1 MKKTILSILIS
12 VLLITSFAACR
23 NGDAET
29 AGTTV
34 PEDTSAESA
43 AEISSAPQTIE
54 KTLDGVTLKVYIE
67 NPKVK
72 SGGEVHITATV
83 TNNSGKDIISTLPI
97 YNQQHYEIR
106 TKILTQGGKAFYD
119 KDYPVEMTEDA
130 TRQFIIR
137 SGESYVQDMYL
148 VAAEMDSG
156 MSSAAD
162 AVPYGAGTCAGTSTF
177 KWAGSHGAEAS
188 LTGSGAREIAGR
200 VYCTPTR
207 RYNFSGRFCDSL
219 L

>member
-34 PEDTSAESA
+34 PENTTAEST

-106 TKILTQGGKAFYD
+106 TKILTQDGKAFYD
-119 KDYPVEMTEDA
+119 KDYPIEVTDDA

-156 MSSAAD
+156 MSGTAD
-162 AVPYGAGTCAGTSTF
+162 AVPYGAGKCAGTSTF
-177 KWAGSHGAEAS
+177 KWDGSNGAEKS
-188 LTGSGAREIAGR
+188 LTVSFEIEIA
-200 VYCTPTR
+200 
-207 RYNFSGRFCDSL
+207 
-219 L
+219 

>member
-12 VLLITSFAACR
+12 VLLITSFSACR

-34 PEDTSAESA
+34 PENTTAESTD
-43 AEISSAPQTIE
+43 EISSAPQTIE

-106 TKILTQGGKAFYD
+106 TKILTQDGKAFYD
-119 KDYPVEMTEDA
+119 KDYPIEVTEDA

-156 MSSAAD
+156 MSGTAD
-162 AVPYGAGTCAGTSTF
+162 AVPYGAGKCAGTSTF
-177 KWAGSHGAEAS
+177 KWDGSNGAEKS
-188 LTGSGAREIAGR
+188 LTVSFEIEIA
-200 VYCTPTR
+200 
-207 RYNFSGRFCDSL
+207 
-219 L
+219 

>member
-12 VLLITSFAACR
+12 VLLITSFSACR

-34 PEDTSAESA
+34 PEDTSAEST

-72 SGGEVHITATV
+72 SGGEVHVTATV
-83 TNNSGKDIISTLPI
+83 TNNSGKDIVSTLPI
-97 YNQQHYEIR
+97 YNWQHYEIR
-106 TKILTQGGKAFYD
+106 TKILTQDGKAFYD
-119 KDYPVEMTEDA
+119 KDYPIEVTEDA

-156 MSSAAD
+156 MSGAAD
-162 AVPYGAGTCAGTSTF
+162 AVPYGAGKCAGTSTF
-177 KWAGSHGAEAS
+177 KWDGSNGAEKS
-188 LTGSGAREIAGR
+188 LTVSFEIEIA
-200 VYCTPTR
+200 
-207 RYNFSGRFCDSL
+207 
-219 L
+219 

>member
-12 VLLITSFAACR
+12 VLLITSFSACR
-23 NGDAET
+23 NGDAKT

-34 PEDTSAESA
+34 PENTTAEST

-106 TKILTQGGKAFYD
+106 TKILTQDGKAFYD
-119 KDYPVEMTEDA
+119 KDYPIEVTEDA

-148 VAAEMDSG
+148 VAAEMNSG

-162 AVPYGAGTCAGTSTF
+162 AVPYGAGKCAGTSTF
-177 KWAGSHGAEAS
+177 KWDSSDGEEKS
-188 LTGSGAREIAGR
+188 LTVSFEIEI
-200 VYCTPTR
+200 V
-207 RYNFSGRFCDSL
+207 
-219 L
+219 

>member
-34 PEDTSAESA
+34 PENTTAEST

-106 TKILTQGGKAFYD
+106 TKILAQGGKAFYD
-119 KDYPVEMTEDA
+119 KDYPIEVTEDA

-148 VAAEMDSG
+148 VAAEMNSG

-162 AVPYGAGTCAGTSTF
+162 AVPYGAGKCAGTSTF
-177 KWAGSHGAEAS
+177 KWDGSNGAEKS
-188 LTGSGAREIAGR
+188 LTVSFEIEIA
-200 VYCTPTR
+200 
-207 RYNFSGRFCDSL
+207 
-219 L
+219 

>member
-12 VLLITSFAACR
+12 VLLITSFSACR

-34 PEDTSAESA
+34 PENTTAEST

-106 TKILTQGGKAFYD
+106 TKILTQDGKAFYD

-156 MSSAAD
+156 MSGTAD
-162 AVPYGAGTCAGTSTF
+162 AVPYGAGKCAGTSTF
-177 KWAGSHGAEAS
+177 KWDGSNGAEKS
-188 LTGSGAREIAGR
+188 LTVSFEIEIA
-200 VYCTPTR
+200 
-207 RYNFSGRFCDSL
+207 
-219 L
+219 

>member
-34 PEDTSAESA
+34 PEDTSAEST

-106 TKILTQGGKAFYD
+106 TKILTQDGKAFYD
-119 KDYPVEMTEDA
+119 KDYPIEVTEDA

-137 SGESYVQDMYL
+137 NGESYVQDMYL

-162 AVPYGAGTCAGTSTF
+162 AVPYGAGKCAGTSTF
-177 KWAGSHGAEAS
+177 KWDGSNGAEKS
-188 LTGSGAREIAGR
+188 LTVSFEIEIA
-200 VYCTPTR
+200 
-207 RYNFSGRFCDSL
+207 
-219 L
+219 

>member
-12 VLLITSFAACR
+12 VLLITSFSACR

-34 PEDTSAESA
+34 PKNTTAESTD
-43 AEISSAPQTIE
+43 EISSAPQTIE

-72 SGGEVHITATV
+72 PGGEVHITATV

-106 TKILTQGGKAFYD
+106 TKILTQDGKAFYD

-162 AVPYGAGTCAGTSTF
+162 AVPYGAGKCAGTSTF
-177 KWAGSHGAEAS
+177 KWDGSNSAEKS
-188 LTGSGAREIAGR
+188 LTVSFEIEIA
-200 VYCTPTR
+200 
-207 RYNFSGRFCDSL
+207 
-219 L
+219 

>member
-12 VLLITSFAACR
+12 VLLITSFSACR

-34 PEDTSAESA
+34 PENTTAEST

-67 NPKVK
+67 NLKVK
-72 SGGEVHITATV
+72 SGGEVHIAATV

-106 TKILTQGGKAFYD
+106 TKILTQDGKAFYD
-119 KDYPVEMTEDA
+119 KDYPIEVTEDA
-130 TRQFIIR
+130 TRRFIIR
-137 SGESYVQDMYL
+137 SGESYVQDMHL

-156 MSSAAD
+156 MSGTAD
-162 AVPYGAGTCAGTSTF
+162 AVPYGAGKCAGTSTF
-177 KWAGSHGAEAS
+177 KWNGSNGAEKS
-188 LTGSGAREIAGR
+188 LTVSFEIEIA
-200 VYCTPTR
+200 
-207 RYNFSGRFCDSL
+207 
-219 L
+219 

>member
-29 AGTTV
+29 AGTTG
-34 PEDTSAESA
+34 PENTTAEST

-119 KDYPVEMTEDA
+119 KDYPIEVTEDA

-156 MSSAAD
+156 MSGAAD
-162 AVPYGAGTCAGTSTF
+162 AVPYGAEKCAGTSTF
-177 KWAGSHGAEAS
+177 KWDGSNGAEKS
-188 LTGSGAREIAGR
+188 LTVSFEIEIA
-200 VYCTPTR
+200 
-207 RYNFSGRFCDSL
+207 
-219 L
+219 

>member
-12 VLLITSFAACR
+12 VLLITSFSACR

-34 PEDTSAESA
+34 PENTTAEST

-119 KDYPVEMTEDA
+119 KDYPIEVTEDA

-156 MSSAAD
+156 MRGIND
-162 AVPYGAGTCAGTSTF
+162 AVPYGAGKCAGTSTF
-177 KWAGSHGAEAS
+177 KWDGSNGAEKS
-188 LTGSGAREIAGR
+188 LTVSFEIEIA
-200 VYCTPTR
+200 
-207 RYNFSGRFCDSL
+207 
-219 L
+219 

>member
-34 PEDTSAESA
+34 PENTTAEST
-43 AEISSAPQTIE
+43 AEISSAPQTIK

-72 SGGEVHITATV
+72 SGGEVHVTATV

-106 TKILTQGGKAFYD
+106 TKILTQDGKAFYD
-119 KDYPVEMTEDA
+119 KDYPIEVTEDA
-130 TRQFIIR
+130 TRQFIVK

-156 MSSAAD
+156 MSGTAN
-162 AVPYGAGTCAGTSTF
+162 AVPYGAGKCAGTSTF
-177 KWAGSHGAEAS
+177 KWDGSNGAEKS
-188 LTGSGAREIAGR
+188 LTVSFEIEIA
-200 VYCTPTR
+200 
-207 RYNFSGRFCDSL
+207 
-219 L
+219 

>member
-34 PEDTSAESA
+34 PENTTAEST

-106 TKILTQGGKAFYD
+106 TKILTQDGKAFYD
-119 KDYPVEMTEDA
+119 KDYPVEVTEDA
-130 TRQFIIR
+130 TRRFIIR

-148 VAAEMDSG
+148 VSAEMDSG
-156 MSSAAD
+156 MSSTSD
-162 AVPYGAGTCAGTSTF
+162 AVPYGAGKCAGTSTF
-177 KWAGSHGAEAS
+177 KWDGSNGAEKS
-188 LTGSGAREIAGR
+188 LTVSFEIEIA
-200 VYCTPTR
+200 
-207 RYNFSGRFCDSL
+207 
-219 L
+219 

>member
-34 PEDTSAESA
+34 PENTTAEST

-106 TKILTQGGKAFYD
+106 TKILTQDGKAFYD
-119 KDYPVEMTEDA
+119 KDYPIEVTEDA

-148 VAAEMDSG
+148 VSAEMDSG
-156 MSSAAD
+156 MSGTAD
-162 AVPYGAGTCAGTSTF
+162 AVPYGAGKCAGTSTF
-177 KWAGSHGAEAS
+177 KWDGSNGAEKS
-188 LTGSGAREIAGR
+188 LTVSFEIEIA
-200 VYCTPTR
+200 
-207 RYNFSGRFCDSL
+207 
-219 L
+219 

>member
-12 VLLITSFAACR
+12 VLLITSFSACR

-34 PEDTSAESA
+34 PENTTAEST

-72 SGGEVHITATV
+72 SGSEVHITATV

-156 MSSAAD
+156 MSGTAN
-162 AVPYGAGTCAGTSTF
+162 AVPYGAGKCAGTSTF
-177 KWAGSHGAEAS
+177 KWDGSNGAEKS
-188 LTGSGAREIAGR
+188 LTVSFEIEIA
-200 VYCTPTR
+200 
-207 RYNFSGRFCDSL
+207 
-219 L
+219 

>member
-12 VLLITSFAACR
+12 VLLITSFSACR

-29 AGTTV
+29 AGTIV

-106 TKILTQGGKAFYD
+106 TKILTQDGKAFYD
-119 KDYPVEMTEDA
+119 KDYPIEVTEDA

-162 AVPYGAGTCAGTSTF
+162 AVPYGAGKCAGTSTF
-177 KWAGSHGAEAS
+177 KWDGSNGAEKS
-188 LTGSGAREIAGR
+188 LTVSFGVEIA
-200 VYCTPTR
+200 
-207 RYNFSGRFCDSL
+207 
-219 L
+219 

>member
-23 NGDAET
+23 NGDTTRT

-34 PEDTSAESA
+34 PENTSGESTA
-43 AEISSAPQTIE
+43 KMSPALQTIE

-72 SGGEVHITATV
+72 PGGEVHITATV

-106 TKILTQGGKAFYD
+106 TKILTQDGKAFYD

-156 MSSAAD
+156 MSGTAN
-162 AVPYGAGTCAGTSTF
+162 AVPYGAGKCAGTSTF
-177 KWAGSHGAEAS
+177 KWDGSKGAEKS
-188 LTGSGAREIAGR
+188 LTVSFEIEIA
-200 VYCTPTR
+200 
-207 RYNFSGRFCDSL
+207 
-219 L
+219 

>member
-34 PEDTSAESA
+34 PENTTAEST

-119 KDYPVEMTEDA
+119 KDYPIEMTEDA

-148 VAAEMDSG
+148 VSAEMDSG
-156 MSSAAD
+156 MSGTAN
-162 AVPYGAGTCAGTSTF
+162 AVPYGAGKCAGTSTF
-177 KWAGSHGAEAS
+177 KWDGSNGAEKS
-188 LTGSGAREIAGR
+188 LTVSFEIEIA
-200 VYCTPTR
+200 
-207 RYNFSGRFCDSL
+207 
-219 L
+219 

>member
-1 MKKTILSILIS
+1 MKKAILSILIS
-12 VLLITSFAACR
+12 VLLITSFSACR

-34 PEDTSAESA
+34 PENTTAEST

-67 NPKVK
+67 NLKVK

-83 TNNSGKDIISTLPI
+83 TNNSGKDIVSTLPI

-130 TRQFIIR
+130 TRRFIIR

-162 AVPYGAGTCAGTSTF
+162 AVPYGAGKCAGTSTF
-177 KWAGSHGAEAS
+177 KWDSSNGAEKS
-188 LTGSGAREIAGR
+188 LTVSFEIEIA
-200 VYCTPTR
+200 
-207 RYNFSGRFCDSL
+207 
-219 L
+219 

>member
-12 VLLITSFAACR
+12 VLLITSFSACR

-34 PEDTSAESA
+34 PENTTAESA

-54 KTLDGVTLKVYIE
+54 KTLDGVTLKVCIE
-67 NPKVK
+67 NSKVK
-72 SGGEVHITATV
+72 PGGEVHITATV

-106 TKILTQGGKAFYD
+106 TKILTQDGKAFYD
-119 KDYPVEMTEDA
+119 KDNPVEMTEDA

-162 AVPYGAGTCAGTSTF
+162 AVPYGAGKCAGTSTF
-177 KWAGSHGAEAS
+177 KWDGSNSAEKS
-188 LTGSGAREIAGR
+188 LTVSFEIEIA
-200 VYCTPTR
+200 
-207 RYNFSGRFCDSL
+207 
-219 L
+219 

>member
-12 VLLITSFAACR
+12 VLLITSFSACR

-34 PEDTSAESA
+34 PENTTAEST

-106 TKILTQGGKAFYD
+106 TKILTQAGKAFYD
-119 KDYPVEMTEDA
+119 KDYPIEVTEDA

-148 VAAEMDSG
+148 VAAEMNSG
-156 MSSAAD
+156 MSGTAD
-162 AVPYGAGTCAGTSTF
+162 AVTYGAGKCAGTSTF
-177 KWAGSHGAEAS
+177 KWDGSNGAEKS
-188 LTGSGAREIAGR
+188 LTVSFEIEIA
-200 VYCTPTR
+200 
-207 RYNFSGRFCDSL
+207 
-219 L
+219 

>member
-1 MKKTILSILIS
+1 MKKAIIILIS

-29 AGTTV
+29 TGTTV
-34 PEDTSAESA
+34 PEDTSAESTVKMSPA
-43 AEISSAPQTIE
+43 LQTIE

-72 SGGEVHITATV
+72 PGGEVHITATV
-83 TNNSGKDIISTLPI
+83 TNNSGKDIVSTLPI
-97 YNQQHYEIR
+97 YNRQHYEIR

-119 KDYPVEMTEDA
+119 KDYPIEVTEDA

-156 MSSAAD
+156 MSGTAN
-162 AVPYGAGTCAGTSTF
+162 AVPYAAGKCAGTSTF
-177 KWAGSHGAEAS
+177 KWDGSNGTEKS
-188 LTGSGAREIAGR
+188 LTVSFGVEIA
-200 VYCTPTR
+200 
-207 RYNFSGRFCDSL
+207 
-219 L
+219 

>member
-12 VLLITSFAACR
+12 VLLITSFSACR

-34 PEDTSAESA
+34 PENTTAESTD
-43 AEISSAPQTIE
+43 EISSAPQTIE

-72 SGGEVHITATV
+72 PGGEVHITATV

-106 TKILTQGGKAFYD
+106 TKILTQDGKAFYD

-162 AVPYGAGTCAGTSTF
+162 AVPYGAGKCAGTSTF
-177 KWAGSHGAEAS
+177 KWDGSNGAEKS
-188 LTGSGAREIAGR
+188 LTVSFEIEIA
-200 VYCTPTR
+200 
-207 RYNFSGRFCDSL
+207 
-219 L
+219 

>member
-23 NGDAET
+23 NGDAKT

-34 PEDTSAESA
+34 PENTSAESTA
-43 AEISSAPQTIE
+43 KMSPALQTIE

-72 SGGEVHITATV
+72 SGGEVHVTATV

-106 TKILTQGGKAFYD
+106 TKILTQDGKAFYD
-119 KDYPVEMTEDA
+119 KDYPVEVTEDA

-156 MSSAAD
+156 MSSAVD
-162 AVPYGAGTCAGTSTF
+162 AVPYGAGKCAGTSTF
-177 KWAGSHGAEAS
+177 KWDGSNGAEKS
-188 LTGSGAREIAGR
+188 LTVSFEIEIA
-200 VYCTPTR
+200 
-207 RYNFSGRFCDSL
+207 
-219 L
+219 

>member
-12 VLLITSFAACR
+12 VLLITSFSACR

-29 AGTTV
+29 AGTTG
-34 PEDTSAESA
+34 PENTTAEST

-72 SGGEVHITATV
+72 SGGEVHVTATV

-106 TKILTQGGKAFYD
+106 TKILTQDGKAFYD
-119 KDYPVEMTEDA
+119 KDYPIEVTEDA

-156 MSSAAD
+156 MSGAAD
-162 AVPYGAGTCAGTSTF
+162 AVPYGAGKCAGTSTF
-177 KWAGSHGAEAS
+177 KWDGSNGAEKS
-188 LTGSGAREIAGR
+188 LTVSFEIEIA
-200 VYCTPTR
+200 
-207 RYNFSGRFCDSL
+207 
-219 L
+219 

>member
-1 MKKTILSILIS
+1 M

-23 NGDAET
+23 NGDTPGT

-34 PEDTSAESA
+34 PENTSAESA

-54 KTLDGVTLKVYIE
+54 KTLDGVTLKVCIE
-67 NPKVK
+67 NSKVK
-72 SGGEVHITATV
+72 PGGEVHITATV

-130 TRQFIIR
+130 TRRFIIR

-156 MSSAAD
+156 MRGTAN
-162 AVPYGAGTCAGTSTF
+162 AVPYGAGKCAGTSTF
-177 KWAGSHGAEAS
+177 KWDGGNGAEKS
-188 LTGSGAREIAGR
+188 LTVSFEIEI
-200 VYCTPTR
+200 V
-207 RYNFSGRFCDSL
+207 
-219 L
+219 

>member
-34 PEDTSAESA
+34 PENTTAEST

-106 TKILTQGGKAFYD
+106 TKILTQDGKAFYD
-119 KDYPVEMTEDA
+119 KDYPIEVTEDA

-156 MSSAAD
+156 MSGTAN
-162 AVPYGAGTCAGTSTF
+162 AVPYGAGKCAGTSTF
-177 KWAGSHGAEAS
+177 KWDGNNGAEKL
-188 LTGSGAREIAGR
+188 LTVSFEIEIA
-200 VYCTPTR
+200 
-207 RYNFSGRFCDSL
+207 
-219 L
+219 

>member
-12 VLLITSFAACR
+12 VLLITSFSACR

-34 PEDTSAESA
+34 PENTTAEST

-83 TNNSGKDIISTLPI
+83 TNNSGKDIVSTLPI

-106 TKILTQGGKAFYD
+106 TKILAQGGKAFYD
-119 KDYPVEMTEDA
+119 KDYPIEVTEDA

-162 AVPYGAGTCAGTSTF
+162 AVPYGAGKCAGTSTF
-177 KWAGSHGAEAS
+177 KWDGSNGA
-188 LTGSGAREIAGR
+188 
-200 VYCTPTR
+200 
-207 RYNFSGRFCDSL
+207 
-219 L
+219 

>member
-29 AGTTV
+29 AGTTG
-34 PEDTSAESA
+34 PENTTAEST

-72 SGGEVHITATV
+72 SGDEVHITATV

-119 KDYPVEMTEDA
+119 KDYPIEVTEDA

-156 MSSAAD
+156 MSGAAD
-162 AVPYGAGTCAGTSTF
+162 AVPYGAGKCAGTSTF
-177 KWAGSHGAEAS
+177 KWDGSNGAEKS
-188 LTGSGAREIAGR
+188 LTVSFEIEIA
-200 VYCTPTR
+200 
-207 RYNFSGRFCDSL
+207 
-219 L
+219 

>member
-43 AEISSAPQTIE
+43 TEISSAPQTIE

-156 MSSAAD
+156 MRGIND
-162 AVPYGAGTCAGTSTF
+162 AVPYGAGKCAGTSTF
-177 KWAGSHGAEAS
+177 KWDGSNGAEKS
-188 LTGSGAREIAGR
+188 LTVSFEIEIA
-200 VYCTPTR
+200 
-207 RYNFSGRFCDSL
+207 
-219 L
+219 

>member
-34 PEDTSAESA
+34 PENTTAEST

-83 TNNSGKDIISTLPI
+83 INNSGKDINSTLPI

-106 TKILTQGGKAFYD
+106 TKILTQDGKAFYD
-119 KDYPVEMTEDA
+119 KDYPIEVTEDA
-130 TRQFIIR
+130 TRRFIIR

-148 VAAEMDSG
+148 VAAEMDFG

-162 AVPYGAGTCAGTSTF
+162 AVPYGAGKCAGTSTF
-177 KWAGSHGAEAS
+177 KWDGSNGAEKS
-188 LTGSGAREIAGR
+188 LTVSFEIEIA
-200 VYCTPTR
+200 
-207 RYNFSGRFCDSL
+207 
-219 L
+219 